1 MHLPTKDFIIGLLKK
16 QNVSITIQRIAV
28 LEFLLKNPIHPSVE
42 EIYQALKPHFLS
54 ISKATVYNTL
64 LILKEQG
71 IIQEITIEKKQAR
84 YDGNPNPHGHFFCYS
99 CQKVFDVE
107 AQFELKEKGF
117 KVDAFQSYFY
127 GHCPYCEVK
136 K

>member
-64 LILKEQG
+64 
-71 IIQEITIEKKQAR
+71 
-84 YDGNPNPHGHFFCYS
+84 
-99 CQKVFDVE
+99 
-107 AQFELKEKGF
+107 
-117 KVDAFQSYFY
+117 
-127 GHCPYCEVK
+127 
-136 K
+136 